1 MVGMDGALRR
11 WCVAFLG
18 AAPERELFRTG
29 HLSEIVAVA
38 LVDGRE
44 VVIKIRAPSR
54 RLSASAEVQR
64 HLHSRSYPCPDVVAG
79 PEPFGELMATAET
92 YVSAHGTPPEPPPA
106 EPTAQLLAALV
117 DSAPPADE
125 FPALN
130 PAPPWVGWDHA
141 GESLWPWPDDL
152 DIDLNRHPG
161 PDWIEDTAQRIRA
174 RLAAETSPAVIGHID
189 WEAHNLDWDGST
201 PVVVHDWDSLAIRA
215 EAAIAGAAATVYP
228 SNGTTAVAA
237 TTEQTAAFLD
247 AYARSRP
254 TQWSHRAN
262 ETAWCAG
269 LWVITY
275 NAKKETLGGGTGYL
289 EHLEREHAE
298 RCALAG
304 I

>member
-1 MVGMDGALRR
+1 MEGALER
-11 WCVAFLG
+11 WCVTFLG
-18 AAPERELFRTG
+18 SAPASELFRTG
-29 HLSEIVAVA
+29 HLSEVVAVA
-38 LVDGRE
+38 LADGRE
-44 VVIKIRAPSR
+44 VIIKIRAPSR
-54 RLSASAEVQR
+54 RLAASVQVQR
-64 HLHSRSYPCPDVVAG
+64 HLHSRGYPCPDVLAG

-92 YVSAHGTPPEPPPA
+92 HVPAHGTPPEPPPP

-117 DSAPPADE
+117 DSAPPAND

-130 PAPPWVGWDHA
+130 PAPPWVGWDHP

-152 DIDLNRHPG
+152 DFDLNRHPG
-161 PDWIEDTAQRIRA
+161 PDWIDDTAQRIRA

-189 WEAHNLDWDGST
+189 WEAHNLDWDGTT
-201 PVVVHDWDSLAIRA
+201 PVVVHDWDSVAIRV
-215 EAAIAGAAATVYP
+215 EAGIAGAAAIVYP

-237 TTEQTAAFLD
+237 TIEQTGSFLD
-247 AYARSRP
+247 AYARARP
-254 TQWSHRAN
+254 SQWSSRAN

-289 EHLEREHAE
+289 EHLGREHAE
-298 RCALAG
+298 RCSLAG